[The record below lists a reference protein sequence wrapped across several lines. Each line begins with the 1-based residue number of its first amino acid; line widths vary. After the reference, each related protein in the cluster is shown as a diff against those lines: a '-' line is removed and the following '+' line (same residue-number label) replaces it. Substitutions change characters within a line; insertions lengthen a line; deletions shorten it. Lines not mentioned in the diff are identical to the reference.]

1 MRMRLGAAV
10 LAAALVACSGSSKK
24 PSQPSTTTS
33 PSTSAPASTGATTTA
48 PAPAAVDAGWTQFA
62 HDAARTGHVDGP
74 PVHRQAWS
82 SSTLDGPIYAQ
93 PLIVGESVFVATE
106 NNTLYALDATTGHTK
121 WSTHVGQPVR
131 GSSLPCGNIDPVG
144 ITGTPAIDVKTN
156 RIFAVGFVS
165 PGRHELFALD
175 AATGALAFHF
185 PVDPPGSDPKVL
197 GDRGALSVNN
207 GRVYMPFGGRFGDC
221 GKYHGWVV
229 SASVD
234 GAGGATNFQVPS
246 GNQGGIWTPPG
257 LTIDASTGD
266 VFAATGNSESRT
278 TYDQGDSVI
287 RLSGALAA
295 KDSFA
300 PSNWANLNRNDIDL
314 GSLAPTVLPSG
325 FVFQA
330 GKEGIGYLL
339 KANALGG
346 IGGELF
352 SSRVCRAAAFGATS
366 YTTGD
371 IIFVPCQSGVVAIRV
386 HDNRFDAVWNGADFN
401 AGPTAVVGAVVYV
414 VDVSNTDLVG
424 LDAASGKEVFRHD
437 IGKSTHFTSAAAGH
451 NLVVVP
457 GGTQVLAFAP

>member
-1 MRMRLGAAV
+1 MRIRVAAAL

-24 PSQPSTTTS
+24 TASAPTTTS
-33 PSTSAPASTGATTTA
+33 SPTSAPTTTA
-48 PAPAAVDAGWTQFA
+48 SAVPAGGADWTQFA
-62 HDAARTGHVDGP
+62 HDAARTGHVDAP
-74 PVHRQAWS
+74 PVHRQAWT

-93 PLIVGESVFVATE
+93 PLIVGQSVFVATE
-106 NNTLYALDATTGHTK
+106 NNTLYALDATTGHTN

-131 GSSLPCGNIDPVG
+131 SSSLPCGNIDPVG
-144 ITGTPAIDVKTN
+144 ITGTPAIDIKTN
-156 RIFAVGFVS
+156 RIFAVAFVS
-165 PGRHELFALD
+165 PGRHELYALD

-185 PVDPPGSDPKVL
+185 PIDPPGADPRVL
-197 GDRGALSVNN
+197 GDRSALSVNN

-221 GKYHGWVV
+221 GNYHGWVV

-234 GAGGATNFQVPS
+234 GGSAVTNFQVPS

-257 LTIDASTGD
+257 ITIDASTGD
-266 VFAATGNSESRT
+266 VFVATGNSESRT
-278 TYDQGDSVI
+278 TYDQGDSVL
-287 RLSGALAA
+287 RLTGDLAA
-295 KDSFA
+295 RDSFA
-300 PSNWANLNRNDIDL
+300 PTNWANLNRTDTDL

-330 GKEGIGYLL
+330 GKDGIGYLL

-346 IGGELF
+346 IGGQLF
-352 SSRVCRAAAFGATS
+352 TTRVCRSAAFGATS
-366 YTTGD
+366 YTSGD
-371 IIFVPCQSGVVAIRV
+371 TIFVPCQSGVVAIHV
-386 HDNRFDAVWNGADFN
+386 HDSRFDTVWTGPDFN

-424 LDAASGKEVFRHD
+424 LDVATGKEVFRHD

-457 GGTQVLAFAP
+457 GGSQVLAFAP